1 MAAIRSTAA
10 ILWHWIEH
18 MTSTTGSPHLSKALT
33 DSRSPLASPS
43 WMRAVFR
50 TCWRAVS
57 MLPPWGAPSLFK
69 NRRMREEDEIISYG
83 FNLDLPGLNW
93 LSWAETGHDRE
104 SLWKHTHTW
113 THARTHART
122 VVCTSAWAKQGQAY
136 SIVVMQYDTSVAS
149 LAIYVCTYVNTHL
162 QMKSEVNTDLV
173 ANTATCTLG

>member
-1 MAAIRSTAA
+1 MYS
-10 ILWHWIEH
+10 
-18 MTSTTGSPHLSKALT
+18 SSPHLSKALT

-122 VVCTSAWAKQGQAY
+122 VVCTSASEARSSLQY
-136 SIVVMQYDTSVAS
+136 SGYAIWYQCCFISNIRMYIRKHTLADEIWNKHRFGCQYRYMHAQLVDT
-149 LAIYVCTYVNTHL
+149 
-162 QMKSEVNTDLV
+162 
-173 ANTATCTLG
+173 